1 MLRIYGCCPP
11 MTCRRNTASARAPG
25 LHPIL
30 FGLVLFVLALGF
42 ADTAA
47 QLFAVVPISAVGALL
62 IMAGTDIAL
71 SRRLFDGRPSCLPVI
86 GATALVTLYKQKV
99 CECGNRPRI
108 RNASVKAPADV
119 GRGRS

>member
-1 MLRIYGCCPP
+1 MLRTYGCWPP
-11 MTCRRNTASARAPG
+11 NDLQGQYGFGARTG
-25 LHPIL
+25 LAPIL

-62 IMAGTDIAL
+62 IMAGTDLAL
-71 SRRLFDGRPSCLPVI
+71 SRRLFDGRPSCWPVI